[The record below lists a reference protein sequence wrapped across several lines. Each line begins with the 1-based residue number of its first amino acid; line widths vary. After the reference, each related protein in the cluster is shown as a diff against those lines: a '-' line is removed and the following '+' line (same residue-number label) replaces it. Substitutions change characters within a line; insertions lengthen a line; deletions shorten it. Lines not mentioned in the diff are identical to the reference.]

1 MFAISSAFVLIIVC
15 FCHGTTGRSC
25 PQDTTD
31 FATKVEKSSVVV
43 YGKTMAKIMNE
54 GSDSVFHVFFQVDC
68 ILKGAATSRQINITN
83 AGRVEGKQYCQEFP
97 VGRGYSIAFLEP
109 ISANKTSHKTFTP
122 VDFAEILDEG
132 NSTSQLLA
140 RQCDLHRL
148 VPRQSSAS
156 VTDVCPSV
164 GTDPI
169 CQQIVNSTG
178 LIITNLLLNITTN
191 ITLSD
196 VTTSVIN
203 LSELTATNTSNHTV
217 LIVGDNGHL
226 AHPIHTPQQEIDAI
240 RSKSGVTQVDV
251 DTKNSGKSMTFSILL
266 IIMAIFFCSN

>member
-1 MFAISSAFVLIIVC
+1 MFAISSVFVLIIVC

-25 PQDTTD
+25 PPDTID

-54 GSDSVFHVFFQVDC
+54 GSDSIFHVFFQVDC
-68 ILKGAATSRQINITN
+68 ILKGPATSRQINITN
-83 AGRVEGKQYCQEFP
+83 AGRAEGKRYCQEFP

-109 ISANKTSHKTFTP
+109 ISSNKTSYRTFTP
-122 VDFAEILDEG
+122 ADFAEILDEG

-140 RQCDLHRL
+140 RQCNLHRL
-148 VPRQSSAS
+148 VPRQSVVS

-169 CQQIVNSTG
+169 CQQIVNTTG
-178 LIITNLLLNITTN
+178 LMITNLLLNITTN

-196 VTTSVIN
+196 VTTATIN
-203 LSELTATNTSNHTV
+203 LSELTATNTSNNTV
-217 LIVGDNGHL
+217 LIVGDKGHL

-240 RSKSGVTQVDV
+240 RSKSGATQVNV